1 MREWLRN
8 ARNERN
14 LTLKEL
20 AEKLDISESYLS
32 TIETLDR
39 KKKLDIELVQKL
51 SKALKMPIK
60 KIIEFE
66 NQILICK

>member
-39 KKKLDIELVQKL
+39 KKKLDIELVQKIINVL
-51 SKALKMPIK
+51 KANLKK
-60 KIIEFE
+60 
-66 NQILICK
+66 

>member
-32 TIETLDR
+32 TIETLD
-39 KKKLDIELVQKL
+39 I
-51 SKALKMPIK
+51 
-60 KIIEFE
+60 
-66 NQILICK
+66 